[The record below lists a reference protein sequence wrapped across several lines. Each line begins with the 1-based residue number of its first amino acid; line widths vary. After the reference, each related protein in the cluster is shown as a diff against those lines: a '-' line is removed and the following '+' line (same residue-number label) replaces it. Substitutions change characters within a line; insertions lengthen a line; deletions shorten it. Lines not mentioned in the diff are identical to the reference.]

1 MSRAFRWHRGRCICT
16 PTGRFVKKCL
26 CSRPA
31 YLQMYDT
38 DASGTLEEAEVI
50 EGLMAAGEGGTKG

>member
-1 MSRAFRWHRGRCICT
+1 MHLHTNGAICE
-16 PTGRFVKKCL
+16 KCL

-50 EGLMAAGEGGTKG
+50 EGLMAAGEGGTTG